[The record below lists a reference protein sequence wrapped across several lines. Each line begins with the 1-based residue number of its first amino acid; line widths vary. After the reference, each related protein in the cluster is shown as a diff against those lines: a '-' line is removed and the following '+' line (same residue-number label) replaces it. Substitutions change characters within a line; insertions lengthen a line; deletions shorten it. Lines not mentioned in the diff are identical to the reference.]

1 MFHKAI
7 INKIT
12 LFIKIKGMFE
22 VIPFFSG
29 VYSDKPASIYIMLC
43 VIICTIVQTIMFTVI
58 FG

>member
-7 INKIT
+7 INEIAI
-12 LFIKIKGMFE
+12 FIKIKWMFK
-22 VIPFFSG
+22 VIPFFRG

-43 VIICTIVQTIMFTVI
+43 MIICTIVQTITFTVI